1 MDVTV
6 DLGGTEMV
14 ETEVRV
20 ATSVRLSPVDLNQ
33 SSHVLIEWKALQIGI
48 HVHRASRHNLNSL
61 KCRSVSLT

>member
-20 ATSVRLSPVDLNQ
+20 ATSVSLSPVDLNQ

-48 HVHRASRHNLNSL
+48 HVQCIVQAD
-61 KCRSVSLT
+61 TI